1 MSRVR
6 IPPVLRET
14 VGGARELEA
23 TGKTVHEVLDD
34 LFAQHP
40 ALRERVTADGQLS
53 PFVNLYVNG
62 RDVRYTTGL
71 DTPVNADDQVILLP
85 AMAGGSA
92 AQASAAGGS
101 R

>member
-23 TGKTVHEVLDD
+23 TGTTVLEVLDD
-34 LFAQHP
+34 LFARHP
-40 ALRERVTADGQLS
+40 TLRERVTTDGKLS
-53 PFVNLYVNG
+53 PFVNVYVNG

-71 DTPVNADDQVILLP
+71 ATPVRPDDQVIMLP
-85 AMAGGSA
+85 AMAGGST
-92 AQASAAGGS
+92 
-101 R
+101 

>member
-1 MSRVR
+1 M
-6 IPPVLRET
+6 LRET

-23 TGKTVHEVLDD
+23 AGGTVNEVLDD

-40 ALRERVTADGQLS
+40 ALRDRVTTDGQLS

-71 DTPVNADDQVILLP
+71 DTPVSPDDQVILLP
-85 AMAGGSA
+85 AMAGGS
-92 AQASAAGGS
+92 Q
-101 R
+101 

>member
-1 MSRVR
+1 M
-6 IPPVLRET
+6 
-14 VGGARELEA
+14 GGKRDLAA
-23 TGKTVHEVLDD
+23 TGDTVAAVLDD

-40 ALRERVTADGQLS
+40 ALRDRVTTDGQLS

-71 DTPVNADDQVILLP
+71 DTPVNPDDQVILLP
-85 AMAGGSA
+85 AMAGGS
-92 AQASAAGGS
+92 

>member
-23 TGKTVHEVLDD
+23 TGATVLEVLDD
-34 LFAQHP
+34 LFANHP
-40 ALRERVTADGQLS
+40 TLRERVTTDGKLS

-71 DTPVNADDQVILLP
+71 ATSVGPDDQVILLP
-85 AMAGGSA
+85 AMAGGSD
-92 AQASAAGGS
+92 
-101 R
+101 

>member
-1 MSRVR
+1 M
-6 IPPVLRET
+6 LRET

-23 TGKTVHEVLDD
+23 TGGTVNEVLDD

-40 ALRERVTADGQLS
+40 ALRDRVTTDGQLS

-71 DTPVNADDQVILLP
+71 DTPVSPDDQVILLP
-85 AMAGGSA
+85 AMAGG
-92 AQASAAGGS
+92 
-101 R
+101 